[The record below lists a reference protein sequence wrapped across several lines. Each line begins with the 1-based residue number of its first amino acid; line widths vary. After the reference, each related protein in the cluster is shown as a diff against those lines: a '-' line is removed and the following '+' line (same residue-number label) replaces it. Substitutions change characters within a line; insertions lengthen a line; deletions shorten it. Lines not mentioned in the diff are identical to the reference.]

1 MPAERTNDGPVFER
15 YGVLE
20 SLRAGPI
27 TDLYRAELV
36 ALKRPVFIK
45 ALARGILPSSPFAA
59 ALEREARLLTEL
71 DHPNIL
77 RALDFV
83 RDDQA
88 MWLVLEYVDGWTLEA
103 VLEKGKKLTAA
114 AASAVALQIAE
125 ALGHAHKRG
134 VVHRDVRP
142 VNVLL
147 SRTGVVKIAN
157 FAAAADERLPTAPEL
172 LDGRAGFGTPAYM
185 SPEQVLGEPE
195 DPRSD
200 IFSLGIVLFEMLTG
214 RRPFDA
220 PDERAVSHRIR
231 HDQAVP
237 VGKLASDVPA
247 SLDRIVRRCLEK
259 MPADRF
265 ATAGELSRALA
276 SELDVE
282 GHGPPAS
289 VVQAELVRLGLMA
302 ARDEPRRDSVRVA
315 ARKRP
320 ARVSDAVAFYL
331 ASLVLIVA
339 GGVAIQYMGGRSA
352 GARASKTG
360 AHLDLLPARAGY
372 LRVVAD
378 PWALVV
384 VDGEQ
389 VDTTPFAR
397 PIPLSAGIHYVRLE
411 HPHAK
416 TERRTV
422 SLSAGETVLLDVK
435 MEVARPKAQKTDGV
449 ARPSF
454 TDPKTP

>member
-1 MPAERTNDGPVFER
+1 MPVEPTNEVPVFER

-20 SLRAGPI
+20 SLRHGPI

-45 ALARGILPSSPFAA
+45 ALARGISPASPFAA

-71 DHPNIL
+71 DHPNVI
-77 RALDFV
+77 RALDFIN
-83 RDDQA
+83 DDRA

-103 VLEKGKKLTAA
+103 VLEKAKKLSPAA
-114 AASAVALQIAE
+114 ACAIAIQLAE
-125 ALGHAHKRG
+125 GLGHAHAHG
-134 VVHRDVRP
+134 IVHRDVRP
-142 VNVLL
+142 VNVFV
-147 SRTGVVKIAN
+147 SRTGVAKLAN

-195 DPRSD
+195 DLRSD
-200 IFSLGIVLFEMLTG
+200 VFSLGIVLFEMLTG

-231 HDQAVP
+231 HDQP
-237 VGKLASDVPA
+237 VSVSKLVSTVSG
-247 SLDRIVRRCLEK
+247 SLDRVVRRCLEK

-265 ATAGELSRALA
+265 GSA
-276 SELDVE
+276 
-282 GHGPPAS
+282 
-289 VVQAELVRLGLMA
+289 AELVRALTVELEGEGLA
-302 ARDEPRRDSVRVA
+302 PGPPLVTAELARVGLVAKDEGRRDSVRVA
-315 ARKRP
+315 ARKRLP
-320 ARVSDAVAFYL
+320 KVTDAIGVYL
-331 ASLVLIVA
+331 ASLCLVVA
-339 GGVAIQYMGGRSA
+339 GGAAIQYVAGRSQTS
-352 GARASKTG
+352 RAPRTG
-360 AHLDLLPARAGY
+360 AHLDLIPSRAGY

-397 PIPLSAGIHYVRLE
+397 PIPLSPGVHYVRLE

-422 SLSAGETVLLDVK
+422 TLSPGETVLLDVK
-435 MEVARPKAQKTDGV
+435 MDVTRPKVQKVEGAV
-449 ARPSF
+449 RPSL